1 MSRPGSHGD
10 FSAISIELADYGG
23 LEEFGKFF
31 SKWLKLH

>member
-10 FSAISIELADYGG
+10 FSAISNHHEVFGG

-31 SKWLKLH
+31 QKRHQMD